1 MNRFLARTFVRLH
14 AKTKMSGELFERQL
28 TFLFKHYLKPGDFVV
43 DGGASYGRHTRV
55 LSKIVGN
62 EGMVFCFE
70 PIPSMVSKLADLRL
84 NNTRIFE
91 IGLSNVSG
99 QAAFSY
105 IPENS
110 GYSGLTKRIDIPGE
124 HSVEDLEIRIDLADS
139 ILENRK
145 RPITLIKLDLE
156 GGEFHALL
164 GFREILMTDRSIV
177 LFENGLQETSKLYGY
192 QEGDFFSYF
201 KSINYKV
208 IDCFGQELK
217 TFMGQTTLQT
227 WQFVAFPEEKKS
239 SSVKFAT
246 IYALL
251 KASKSVLR
259 GQSLLEFDARVKS
272 E

>member
-1 MNRFLARTFVRLH
+1 MNRLLTRYFIRLH

-28 TFLFKHYLKPGDFVV
+28 TFLFRYYLKPGDFVV

-62 EGMVFCFE
+62 KGMVFCFE
-70 PIPSMVSKLADLRL
+70 PIPSRVSKLVDLRL
-84 NNTRIFE
+84 NNTKIFE

-99 QAAFSY
+99 QATFSY

-110 GYSGLTKRIDIPGE
+110 GYSGLAKRIDIPGE
-124 HSVEDLEIRIDLADS
+124 HSVEDLEIRIELADI
-139 ILENRK
+139 ILENRE
-145 RPITLIKLDLE
+145 RPITIVKLDLE

-164 GFREILMTDRSIV
+164 GFREILMADRSIV
-177 LFENGLQETSKLYGY
+177 LFENGLQESSKLYGY
-192 QEGDFFSYF
+192 QEDDFFSYF

-208 IDCFGQELK
+208 FDCFGQEIK
-217 TFMGQTTLQT
+217 TFSDQNTLQA

-239 SSVKFAT
+239 FSVKFAT

-251 KASKSVLR
+251 RASKSILL
-259 GQSLLEFDARVKS
+259 GQSLLKFDSGVKG